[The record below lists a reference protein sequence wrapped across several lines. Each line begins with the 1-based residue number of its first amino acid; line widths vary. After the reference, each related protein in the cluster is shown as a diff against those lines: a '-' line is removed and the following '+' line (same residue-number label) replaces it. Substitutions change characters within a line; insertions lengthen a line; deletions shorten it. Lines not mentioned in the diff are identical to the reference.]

1 MAQLKRIAR
10 SKSVPGVGYA
20 RRGVIHTV
28 PDEMEKDLLATGE
41 WEKVG
46 KETTQERVTEPAP
59 AVGDLT
65 VKQLRERLTALD
77 VSVPDGARKDD
88 LIQLLGAHNAN

>member
-1 MAQLKRIAR
+1 MAQLRRIAR
-10 SKSVPGVGYA
+10 SRAVPGVGYA

-46 KETTQERVTEPAP
+46 KETTRERVTEPAP
-59 AVGDLT
+59 SEPAASAQAS
-65 VKQLRERLTALD
+65 KPKAK
-77 VSVPDGARKDD
+77 SKKK
-88 LIQLLGAHNAN
+88 

>member
-28 PDEMEKDLLATGE
+28 PDGMVDALLKTKE
-41 WEKVG
+41 WERVG
-46 KETTQERVTEPAP
+46 KAEAQRVTEPAP
-59 AVGDLT
+59 SEPAASAQAS
-65 VKQLRERLTALD
+65 KPKAK
-77 VSVPDGARKDD
+77 SKKK
-88 LIQLLGAHNAN
+88 